1 MRLIHKSINWNSVTR
16 PPKGN
21 IQTHE
26 ITNNQCQ
33 WNERNYKRMRD
44 WMESQESI
52 QTIRDG
58 WGYYQDDRILT
69 IYEWKKKQSAQ
80 NEEWMDDKKSES

>member
-1 MRLIHKSINWNSVTR
+1 MRLIHKSINWNLVTR
-16 PPKGN
+16 PPKGY

-26 ITNNQCQ
+26 ITKRQCQ
-33 WNERNYKRMRD
+33 WNERNYKRMCD

-69 IYEWKKKQSAQ
+69 IYEWKKETICAK
-80 NEEWMDDKKSES
+80 WRVDGR